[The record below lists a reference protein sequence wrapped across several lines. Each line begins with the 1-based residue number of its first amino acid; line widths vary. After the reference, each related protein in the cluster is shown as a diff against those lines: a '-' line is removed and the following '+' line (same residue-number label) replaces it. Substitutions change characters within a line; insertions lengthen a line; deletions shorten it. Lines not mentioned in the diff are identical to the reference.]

1 MSESEDGVT
10 ISGSLKEKLVR
21 VKEMWARDGRL
32 LTGTTAH
39 PARDRLPP
47 GQTRV
52 AELPVLDL
60 GIQPEVPLSAVHLT
74 LDGLVEEPTTL
85 SWAALQALPQE
96 ERVNDIHC
104 VTQWSRFDCRWEG
117 VPVPVLLALVRP
129 KPEARFVL
137 LHAHDG
143 YTTNLPLEDLA
154 RAENVVAFRYA
165 GEPLPRRHGGPLR
178 LVVPHLYF
186 WKSPKWLR
194 RIEFLAADRPG
205 FWEVRG
211 YHRRGD
217 PWAEERYA

>member
-1 MSESEDGVT
+1 MSEDGVT

-32 LTGTTAH
+32 LTGSTAD

-143 YTTNLPLEDLA
+143 YTTNLPLADLA
-154 RAENVVAFRYA
+154 RAENLVAFRYA

-194 RIEFLAADRPG
+194 RIEFLAADKPG

>member
-1 MSESEDGVT
+1 MSEDGVT

-32 LTGTTAH
+32 LTGSTAD

-143 YTTNLPLEDLA
+143 YTTNLPLADLA
-154 RAENVVAFRYA
+154 RAENLVAFRYA

-194 RIEFLAADRPG
+194 RMEFLAADKPG